1 MTVTHSKKYKRFA
14 DMALEMA
21 DYSTMAH
28 KHGCVAVMNGRI
40 CSKGCNHL
48 RSKYL
53 GTIHT
58 CCHGEVAA
66 AMEAQRSLGLFR
78 GMRKRRGTKKSK

>member
-1 MTVTHSKKYKRFA
+1 MTVTYSKKYKRFA
-14 DMALEMA
+14 DIALEMA
-21 DYSTMAH
+21 DHSDMTH
-28 KHGCVAVMNGRI
+28 KHGCVTVMNGRV
-40 CSKGCNHL
+40 CSKGCNHA

-66 AMEAQRSLGLFR
+66 AMKAQRALGLFR